1 MRRRSLVG
9 LIVGVLVA
17 LGIATMAWAYF
28 TSTGSGPGAAA
39 TATLNPPTSVNAGP
53 AGATTVPV
61 SWTASSTGGGAVAP
75 QGYYVTRT
83 PSPSGA
89 SVAAC
94 GSSPTALLPQTP
106 TSCSDTSVPGGTY
119 TYTVTA
125 VYNSFSATSN
135 PSAPVTVASIAPSA
149 SAPGVSAPVNYG
161 TSPYW
166 VKNENVTLGDTPTTN
181 GGSPIASVA
190 YYYCSTSVTPCTSG
204 NWIPIASTSAG
215 GGWTVTWASASL
227 PTDGTYDV
235 VAVATNASS
244 LTSATSSATAVGI
257 DTTPP
262 TNLTPSVNGYQ

>member
-1 MRRRSLVG
+1 MRRSSLVG
-9 LIVGVLVA
+9 LTIAVLVA
-17 LGIATMAWAYF
+17 LGIATVAWAYF
-28 TSTGSGPGAAA
+28 MSTGSGTGAAA
-39 TATLNPPTSVNAGP
+39 TATLNLPTSVNAGP
-53 AGATTVPV
+53 ASGTTVPV
-61 SWTASSTGGGAVAP
+61 SWTASATGGGAAAP

-94 GSSPTALLPQTP
+94 GSSPSALLPPTP
-106 TSCSDTSVPGGTY
+106 TSCSNTSVPSGAY

-135 PSAPVTVASIAPSA
+135 PSAPVTVANISPSA

-166 VKNENVTLGDTPTTN
+166 VNGENMTLADMPSTN
-181 GGSPIASVA
+181 GGSPITSVA
-190 YYYCSTSVTPCTSG
+190 YYYCSTSVAPCTSG
-204 NWIPIASTSAG
+204 NWVPIGSTSAG

-235 VAVATNASS
+235 VAVATDASS
-244 LTSATSSATAVGI
+244 LTSATSSATKVGI
-257 DTTPP
+257 DTTAP